1 MTIFIVALGVVCLP
15 SWVNVQA
22 YNVMND
28 ATVFTFPTPQSK
40 PVKVEQE
47 TRYEKEN
54 DLSKKRAMVA
64 ALGLY
69 LGLAHAAAPSKM

>member
-22 YNVMND
+22 YNVMD
-28 ATVFTFPTPQSK
+28 DTAVFTFPTPLSK
-40 PVKVEQE
+40 PVNVEQE

-54 DLSKKRAMVA
+54 DINKERAMVA

-69 LGLAHAAAPSKM
+69 LGLAHAAPPQF